1 MLSIIDTFSKH
12 FFNKYFQMEKVI
24 PYCQLS
30 DKILYTLS
38 KISQIDFYLGS
49 FQSSADLLI
58 TNMFSSL
65 YVRDSHKGT
74 STKYIVNKPNTSR
87 TVTLINIKFYSYLK
101 TFVNLV
107 NNLSN
112 VSSAVTCL

>member
-1 MLSIIDTFSKH
+1 MNINLAGVIFSSRFITSTEQLKDVFISHCIPKTCMLSVIDTFSKH

-30 DKILYTLS
+30 NKILYTLS

-58 TNMFSSL
+58 TNM
-65 YVRDSHKGT
+65 
-74 STKYIVNKPNTSR
+74 
-87 TVTLINIKFYSYLK
+87 YSFFIC
-101 TFVNLV
+101 TRQP
-107 NNLSN
+107 
-112 VSSAVTCL
+112 